1 MLNGTFKAKTLFY
14 NEAWCN
20 PVLSG
25 NETSETQQKRISSS
39 IEIRKV
45 ARGETKTKDYQVG
58 QAKVEALVDLHL
70 SMALQLMLERK

>member
-1 MLNGTFKAKTLFY
+1 M
-14 NEAWCN
+14 
-20 PVLSG
+20 
-25 NETSETQQKRISSS
+25 
-39 IEIRKV
+39 